1 MQWSSPFWQVQVI
14 MLTAVRLP
22 CHVSRASLSLYF
34 LVYSAKDIRELRAFT
49 DPSPS
54 WEHALAVLKPH
65 FDPTVTVP
73 GLQVRTRRTSV
84 TQSQAST
91 DNASGITV
99 RADVVTHW
107 QSEEQV
113 LKVNLNAAMVT
124 QAARRRLLK
133 IAASRTDSAPAQV
146 GQRDEAA
153 EAGPAGC
160 RGGCL
165 SQLVGHIMSQ
175 RRTTFDSHNQVPLTR
190 LVDGAGA
197 RRYNSTAWRVHDQTK
212 IPDHSW
218 IAFFFDLSSTTWQV
232 FTAFIRSLAWF
243 VICVSCSTRNNLIGI
258 LIYDPFYHRSN
269 ECLLTVFFFAVLCRL
284 DLV

>member
-1 MQWSSPFWQVQVI
+1 

-153 EAGPAGC
+153 EAGPGVAG
-160 RGGCL
+160 RL
-165 SQLVGHIMSQ
+165 PRRLLVTMVGHIMSQ
-175 RRTTFDSHNQVPLTR
+175 RRTTFDSHNQVPLTSCR
-190 LVDGAGA
+190 
-197 RRYNSTAWRVHDQTK
+197 ST
-212 IPDHSW
+212 
-218 IAFFFDLSSTTWQV
+218 
-232 FTAFIRSLAWF
+232 
-243 VICVSCSTRNNLIGI
+243 C
-258 LIYDPFYHRSN
+258 
-269 ECLLTVFFFAVLCRL
+269 
-284 DLV
+284 

>member
-1 MQWSSPFWQVQVI
+1 

-124 QAARRRLLK
+124 QAARRWLYACIENRCEKL
-133 IAASRTDSAPAQV
+133 
-146 GQRDEAA
+146 A
-153 EAGPAGC
+153 E
-160 RGGCL
+160 R
-165 SQLVGHIMSQ
+165 
-175 RRTTFDSHNQVPLTR
+175 
-190 LVDGAGA
+190 
-197 RRYNSTAWRVHDQTK
+197 
-212 IPDHSW
+212 
-218 IAFFFDLSSTTWQV
+218 
-232 FTAFIRSLAWF
+232 
-243 VICVSCSTRNNLIGI
+243 
-258 LIYDPFYHRSN
+258 
-269 ECLLTVFFFAVLCRL
+269 
-284 DLV
+284 